1 MESLDITRRE
11 EDLGKK
17 LVDLYGLTISYGHKR
32 YGKDVLKISDPEC
45 HVYAVFADWHSALF
59 GIGYEMS
66 LNDAITRHFNNFKQK
81 QISIIEFTSLDD
93 LDIQLTLIGVNKG

>member
-17 LVDLYGLTISYGHKR
+17 LVDLYGLTISYDYKR

-45 HVYAVFADWHSALF
+45 HIYAVFTDWHSVLF
-59 GIGYEMS
+59 GIRYEMS
-66 LNDAITRHFNNFKQK
+66 LNDAITRYFNNFKQK
-81 QISIIEFTSLDD
+81 QISIIEFISLDD
-93 LDIQLTLIGVNKG
+93 LDIQLTLIGVNKR